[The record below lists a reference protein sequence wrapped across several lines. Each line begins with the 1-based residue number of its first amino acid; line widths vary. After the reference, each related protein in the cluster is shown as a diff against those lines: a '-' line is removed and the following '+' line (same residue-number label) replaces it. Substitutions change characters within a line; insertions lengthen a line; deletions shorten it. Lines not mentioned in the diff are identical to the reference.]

1 NSCSGP
7 TYKHVC
13 LSPLTDPITIP
24 CGHSFCLQ
32 CLADYWDQRQECR
45 CPQCASTFATRP
57 ELHINTVLNEVVKK
71 IQKPILS
78 PLTSPN
84 YTDSEYVE
92 CDACTGRK
100 SRASKSCLT
109 CMISYCHAHLQP
121 HFEIVA
127 WKDHKLTDP
136 DVNLK
141 EKICAKHH
149 QSLNMFCK
157 TDDMCICMVCV
168 VNEHNGHTMVELE
181 PETEEKQVK
190 GGLSPTSYCL
200 PHYLV
205 AQSKCLSF
213 FPSIHPLA
221 NQLYPNYRVTGVCWS
236 QSRPTQGTRQETNCG
251 QGGQFRIANA
261 PNLHVFGLWEET
273 RVPGGNLSFFVL
285 VSAAPDWFLLI
296 VCAVPRP
303 PVPLHTHRFFCL
315 LADFC
320 PLTLDINTTNK
331 HLHLSEGN
339 KKVTR
344 KETEIKYP
352 DHPDRFE
359 WCPQVLCRE
368 ALTGT
373 RCYWEV
379 ECSGCCMR
387 IGVTYE
393 GLGRNECYW
402 QCGLGE
408 NEESWCLICS
418 NNSYHSVQHNDV
430 QTEVDT
436 PYSPR
441 LGVYLDWPAG
451 SLSFYSV
458 SHTMTLLHRLNTS
471 FTKPLYPGF
480 WLGMDASITICPLM
494 MHYILDRKALYDR

>member
-1 NSCSGP
+1 WRTAEP
-7 TYKHVC
+7 TITNNLLPTPTASLP
-13 LSPLTDPITIP
+13 LS
-24 CGHSFCLQ
+24 
-32 CLADYWDQRQECR
+32 
-45 CPQCASTFATRP
+45 
-57 ELHINTVLNEVVKK
+57 
-71 IQKPILS
+71 KPILS

-190 GGLSPTSYCL
+190 GGLVEHSSKTHGTCTSK
-200 PHYLV
+200 
-205 AQSKCLSF
+205 SKPSAPGSNLHLSF
-213 FPSIHPLA
+213 IKAGDSVLA
-221 NQLYPNYRVTGVCWS
+221 FTSFLSLCAALVVS
-236 QSRPTQGTRQETNCG
+236 FLPTACSHMD
-251 QGGQFRIANA
+251 I
-261 PNLHVFGLWEET
+261 
-273 RVPGGNLSFFVL
+273 
-285 VSAAPDWFLLI
+285 LLI
-296 VCAVPRP
+296 GTLAILLEQTLTYLSEF
-303 PVPLHTHRFFCL
+303 PLHTHRFFCL

>member
-1 NSCSGP
+1 KSTSSLRWGKQRFTCS
-7 TYKHVC
+7 VC

-109 CMISYCHAHLQP
+109 CMISYCHAHLQMEMEKVEEVMEKLDE
-121 HFEIVA
+121 EIEELE
-127 WKDHKLTDP
+127 WKDTD
-136 DVNLK
+136 
-141 EKICAKHH
+141 
-149 QSLNMFCK
+149 
-157 TDDMCICMVCV
+157 
-168 VNEHNGHTMVELE
+168 G
-181 PETEEKQVK
+181 
-190 GGLSPTSYCL
+190 
-200 PHYLV
+200 
-205 AQSKCLSF
+205 
-213 FPSIHPLA
+213 
-221 NQLYPNYRVTGVCWS
+221 W
-236 QSRPTQGTRQETNCG
+236 CG
-251 QGGQFRIANA
+251 QSIRTWA
-261 PNLHVFGLWEET
+261 LWWFI
-273 RVPGGNLSFFVL
+273 VISSFYFKFPQILSNQITVHSTHLSL

-296 VCAVPRP
+296 VY
-303 PVPLHTHRFFCL
+303 
-315 LADFC
+315 FC

-494 MHYILDRKALYDR
+494 MSCDH

>member
-1 NSCSGP
+1 MISEDLVFVSQDEFTCS
-7 TYKHVC
+7 VC

-32 CLADYWDQRQECR
+32 CL
-45 CPQCASTFATRP
+45 
-57 ELHINTVLNEVVKK
+57 
-71 IQKPILS
+71 
-78 PLTSPN
+78 
-84 YTDSEYVE
+84 
-92 CDACTGRK
+92 

-190 GGLSPTSYCL
+190 GGLISMENEVEEHEKSLTDLIC
-200 PHYLV
+200 
-205 AQSKCLSF
+205 C
-213 FPSIHPLA
+213 I
-221 NQLYPNYRVTGVCWS
+221 
-236 QSRPTQGTRQETNCG
+236 
-251 QGGQFRIANA
+251 
-261 PNLHVFGLWEET
+261 EET
-273 RVPGGNLSFFVL
+273 RRKLMERFRERERMEMEKVEEILSNQITVHSTHLSL

-494 MHYILDRKALYDR
+494 MSCDH

>member
-1 NSCSGP
+1 WRTAEP
-7 TYKHVC
+7 TITNNLLPTPTASLP
-13 LSPLTDPITIP
+13 LS
-24 CGHSFCLQ
+24 
-32 CLADYWDQRQECR
+32 
-45 CPQCASTFATRP
+45 
-57 ELHINTVLNEVVKK
+57 
-71 IQKPILS
+71 KPILS

-190 GGLSPTSYCL
+190 GVKHGLTIDDQTDESIRTWALWWFIVISSFYFKFP
-200 PHYLV
+200 
-205 AQSKCLSF
+205 QILS
-213 FPSIHPLA
+213 
-221 NQLYPNYRVTGVCWS
+221 NQITVHST
-236 QSRPTQGTRQETNCG
+236 
-251 QGGQFRIANA
+251 
-261 PNLHVFGLWEET
+261 H
-273 RVPGGNLSFFVL
+273 LSL

>member
-1 NSCSGP
+1 MISEDLVFVSQDEFTCS
-7 TYKHVC
+7 VC

-57 ELHINTVLNEVVKK
+57 ELHINTVLNEV
-71 IQKPILS
+71 
-78 PLTSPN
+78 
-84 YTDSEYVE
+84 
-92 CDACTGRK
+92 
-100 SRASKSCLT
+100 
-109 CMISYCHAHLQP
+109 
-121 HFEIVA
+121 
-127 WKDHKLTDP
+127 LTDP

-190 GGLSPTSYCL
+190 GGLISMENEVEEHEKSLTDLIC
-200 PHYLV
+200 
-205 AQSKCLSF
+205 C
-213 FPSIHPLA
+213 I
-221 NQLYPNYRVTGVCWS
+221 
-236 QSRPTQGTRQETNCG
+236 
-251 QGGQFRIANA
+251 
-261 PNLHVFGLWEET
+261 EET
-273 RVPGGNLSFFVL
+273 RRKLMERFRERERMEMEKVEEVMEKLDEEIEELEWKDTELRELMDTKDQIS
-285 VSAAPDWFLLI
+285 PDWFLLI

-408 NEESWCLICS
+408 NEESWF
-418 NNSYHSVQHNDV
+418 
-430 QTEVDT
+430 DT

-494 MHYILDRKALYDR
+494 MSCDH

>member
-190 GGLSPTSYCL
+190 GGLSIRTWALWWFIVISSFYFKFP
-200 PHYLV
+200 
-205 AQSKCLSF
+205 QILS
-213 FPSIHPLA
+213 
-221 NQLYPNYRVTGVCWS
+221 NQITVHST
-236 QSRPTQGTRQETNCG
+236 
-251 QGGQFRIANA
+251 
-261 PNLHVFGLWEET
+261 H
-273 RVPGGNLSFFVL
+273 LSL

>member
-1 NSCSGP
+1 MISEDLVFVSQDEFTCS
-7 TYKHVC
+7 VC

-57 ELHINTVLNEVVKK
+57 ELHINTVLNE
-71 IQKPILS
+71 
-78 PLTSPN
+78 
-84 YTDSEYVE
+84 
-92 CDACTGRK
+92 
-100 SRASKSCLT
+100 
-109 CMISYCHAHLQP
+109 
-121 HFEIVA
+121 
-127 WKDHKLTDP
+127 LTDP

-190 GGLSPTSYCL
+190 GGLIVEQNEKMSEEWKRNVQSCSSYRGIKL
-200 PHYLV
+200 ISHTMKIRERITV
-205 AQSKCLSF
+205 HSTHLS
-213 FPSIHPLA
+213 
-221 NQLYPNYRVTGVCWS
+221 
-236 QSRPTQGTRQETNCG
+236 
-251 QGGQFRIANA
+251 
-261 PNLHVFGLWEET
+261 
-273 RVPGGNLSFFVL
+273 L

-430 QTEVDT
+430 
-436 PYSPR
+436 

-494 MHYILDRKALYDR
+494 MSCDH